1 MVDTIKNQFLKIK
14 NEVNL
19 YISSGPIHSTL
30 DLIKMK
36 TGAKPALII
45 MSTADSFNTH
55 LIISY
60 IV

>member
-14 NEVNL
+14 NDINL
-19 YISSGPIHSTL
+19 YMSSSPIHSTL

-36 TGAKPALII
+36 TGAEPALII